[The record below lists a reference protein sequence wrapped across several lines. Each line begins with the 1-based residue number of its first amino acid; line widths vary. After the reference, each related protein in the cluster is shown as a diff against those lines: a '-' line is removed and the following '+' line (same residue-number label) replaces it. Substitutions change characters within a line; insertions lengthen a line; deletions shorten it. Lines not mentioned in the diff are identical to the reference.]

1 MIIDTMK
8 HNRCVLNLKPVPV
21 SRLESLS
28 VSLSKEVIEV
38 WYLGDGRYHGYGFD
52 DEKILRLRA
61 AGAMLG
67 FLPGEHRRVCNNC
80 GRFLELTGQQK
91 SFGRLYKCPGCSVAW
106 WGKPSSL
113 PADQVTRTARKLT
126 ADMTKLVKDIAPNA
140 SLKHQLRPLGVL
152 NKDEARFEKFK
163 LIDLSN
169 CSIAKRLEIVEE
181 AFVEHLMTGFEYEL
195 AKLVANRSKVINDD
209 KLVDKVVCQSTCNHN
224 WGWVGIDETCTHCGA
239 TKKDLILG
247 GKSVEDLKEPQDLYD
262 DVDATILAAGQIVDL
277 PPGSKLIQM
286 ACQHEWDATIQRC
299 IKCGITQRDF
309 FYQHP
314 IMLCEPVTA
323 KPQPTTG
330 GRLIDLE

>member
-126 ADMTKLVKDIAPNA
+126 ADMMKLVKDIAPNA

-195 AKLVANRSKVINDD
+195 A
-209 KLVDKVVCQSTCNHN
+209 
-224 WGWVGIDETCTHCGA
+224 
-239 TKKDLILG
+239 KKDLILG

>member
-1 MIIDTMK
+1 MIIETTK
-8 HNRCVLNLKPVPV
+8 HIRRLLDLRGVPNAKLN
-21 SRLESLS
+21 SLGIS
-28 VSLSKEVIEV
+28 INQEAIECWLIGV
-38 WYLGDGRYHGYGFD
+38 DDYHAFGFSN
-52 DEKILRLRA
+52 EKIQKLRTDGAILQRNPGDYNRA
-61 AGAMLG
+61 
-67 FLPGEHRRVCNNC
+67 CNNC
-80 GRFLELTGQQK
+80 GRFLEPTGQQK

-126 ADMTKLVKDIAPNA
+126 ADMMKLVKDIAPNA

-195 AKLVANRSKVINDD
+195 AKLVANRSKGINDD